1 MIEPSDVMAMAWRLV
16 DSLGVLVAQL
26 APGGIAAKR
35 SPWAFFGKDGPWK
48 CFTFSNQVASPYSTE
63 KSPPA
68 SVLTRTPALLC
79 EVTAAIT
86 LPSADMAIPVIGVV
100 EIWFQVAPKP
110 VVRKLPW
117 VQVCASTSLVS
128 PAETW

>member
-1 MIEPSDVMAMAWRLV
+1 MIEPSDVMAMACRLV

-35 SPWAFFGKDGPWK
+35 SPWASAKMDPST
-48 CFTFSNQVASPYSTE
+48 CFTFGNQVASPYSTE
-63 KSPPA
+63 QSPPA

-86 LPSADMAIPVIGVV
+86 LPSAAMAIPVIGVV
-100 EIWFQVAPKP
+100 EIWFQVAPKS